1 MPQSPPRENL
11 YLYPLVFLRVLLVLS
26 VFPQMGHLEDGVRGV
41 DTWAKEGR
49 QAVMNDQMSS

>member
-1 MPQSPPRENL
+1 MPQSTPREN
-11 YLYPLVFLRVLLVLS
+11 LYPLVFLYVLLVLS
-26 VFPQMGHLEDGVRGV
+26 VFPQMGHLEDGVCGV